1 MQNRKT
7 YILYKYDKFNN
18 DFENLKEFHDIKEIK
33 KEFNFKNNKSIYQF
47 IKNSLEDNYIK
58 LIDNKYLIIREIL

>member
-1 MQNRKT
+1 MKNKKT
-7 YILYKYDKFNN
+7 YILYQYNKFNN
-18 DFENLKEFHDIKEIK
+18 DYENLKEFHDIKELQK
-33 KEFNFKNNKSIYQF
+33 KFNFKNKNSIYQF